1 MNPYMIARKPSL
13 WQHLRASALLRLE
26 LSAVLGVLILL
37 VYAAFVAAGQQ
48 RAIADKMIRLH
59 IVAQSDSEEDQALKL
74 AVRDRLMEAY
84 FADLSDIQ
92 SASEAYG
99 YFASRLDEIA
109 ATAEAELKARGC
121 DRPVTVT
128 LGEELYPDRHYD
140 GFSLPAGE
148 YTALRVAIG
157 DAQGQ
162 NWWCVMFP
170 PLCTSSAVMENLR
183 SEAVFS
189 DGEWRIITSQAPDVA
204 IRFKL
209 LEWWAYI
216 KNLF

>member
-1 MNPYMIARKPSL
+1 MNTHDVTGRPTILSR
-13 WQHLRASALLRLE
+13 LRSSALLRLE
-26 LSAVLGVLILL
+26 LSVVLGVLILL
-37 VYAAFVAAGQQ
+37 VYAAFIAVGQQ
-48 RAIADKMIRLH
+48 RSIADKMIRLH

-74 AVRDRLMEAY
+74 AVRDRLLETYFSDLSAVRDADEAY
-84 FADLSDIQ
+84 D
-92 SASEAYG
+92 
-99 YFASRLDEIA
+99 YFASRLDDIA
-109 ATAEAELKARGC
+109 ATAEAELAARGC
-121 DRPVTVT
+121 DRPVKVT
-128 LGEELYPDRHYD
+128 LGDELFPNRYYD

-148 YTALRVAIG
+148 YTALRVTIG
-157 DAQGQ
+157 DGQGR

-183 SEAVFS
+183 SEAVFT
-189 DGEWRIITSQAPDVA
+189 DGEWRIITSQAPDVT

>member
-1 MNPYMIARKPSL
+1 MWRGGRFVFAVALNKNTVYPEYMPSYYRRTQEETNL
-13 WQHLRASALLRLE
+13 DRVTRRL
-26 LSAVLGVLILL
+26 
-37 VYAAFVAAGQQ
+37 AG
-48 RAIADKMIRLH
+48 
-59 IVAQSDSEEDQALKL
+59 
-74 AVRDRLMEAY
+74 EAY

-92 SASEAYG
+92 SAGEAYG

-128 LGEELYPDRHYD
+128 LGEELFPDRHYD

-216 KNLF
+216 KKVFKKRIEAQSQNPKAPTSDG